1 LLSGNCSQQ
10 LSRKTI
16 AVTAALRKIH
26 KQRYH
31 DVEEAAESA
40 ASIAELNALLEHC
53 FDLIVLF
60 EEERTVEKVE
70 KGKILYNM
78 WLTDSVQISQFT
90 CPSALSAWGWQT
102 DVFRDYYG
110 KVGCD
115 STHKF
120 PTQHNG
126 RTSSIKLN
134 AKSSIP

>member
-1 LLSGNCSQQ
+1 LLSAKCSQQ
-10 LSRKTI
+10 LSRETI
-16 AVTAALRKIH
+16 AVTAALRKRH
-26 KQRYH
+26 KQRYY
-31 DVEEAAESA
+31 DAEEAAESA

-70 KGKILYNM
+70 KGKILYDM
-78 WLTDSVQISQFT
+78 MPTDSVQKSQFT

-102 DVFRDYYG
+102 IVFRDHYG

-126 RTSSIKLN
+126 RTSSIKLH
-134 AKSSIP
+134 AKSSMP